1 MTEKI
6 ECFTRRS
13 LERYLE
19 MESLLHNFFNMT
31 GFCRENFGINCN
43 GCCNENVA
51 NYPKKYRG
59 CRELDAERWKIYGLG
74 NTSRGCPYSSDNG
87 CILATHKTPKCIAY
101 ICPPFTK
108 ALNDQG
114 IKYDWSE
121 VHALLI
127 SILNEGKFDWWSGSK
142 IEPYCISDD
151 EFFAIKKQFEEL
163 LNMQILKTAKE
174 AGKILC

>member
-6 ECFTRRS
+6 ECFTRIS
-13 LERYLE
+13 LDRYLE

-31 GFCRENFGINCN
+31 GFCRKNFGINCN

-114 IKYDWSE
+114 ISYDWIE

-142 IEPYCISDD
+142 IESYCINDD

-163 LNMQILKTAKE
+163 LNMQVLKTAKE